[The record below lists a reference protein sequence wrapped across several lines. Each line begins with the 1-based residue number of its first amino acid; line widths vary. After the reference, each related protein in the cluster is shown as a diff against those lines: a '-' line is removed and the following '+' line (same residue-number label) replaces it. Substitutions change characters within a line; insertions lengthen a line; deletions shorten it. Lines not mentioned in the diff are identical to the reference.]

1 MVNRSHN
8 NKNTKEWNYYLF
20 YDLYYGKWGVGL
32 VFDIAVFLWLYAYCV
47 DVDDEVTVF
56 TKKKKITSNVSK
68 QNAARES
75 KELWEMYGEFF
86 GDNPSSCLWISY
98 LKKSKRKSMRCW
110 LCLFWKGEFFSP
122 LNVILSLLV
131 NLCLAFPK
139 KKIHNFIRIIWVNSG
154 SCVVLQAIFGMVLV
168 TDCIHQ
174 VL

>member
-1 MVNRSHN
+1 MKLLFVLRFILWEMRGWSSVRYCGISLALCVYGAHILCWCWWWSHS
-8 NKNTKEWNYYLF
+8 
-20 YDLYYGKWGVGL
+20 LYQ
-32 VFDIAVFLWLYAYCV
+32 
-47 DVDDEVTVF
+47 E
-56 TKKKKITSNVSK
+56 KKITSNVSK

-139 KKIHNFIRIIWVNSG
+139 KKFTILFVSSG
-154 SCVVLQAIFGMVLV
+154 
-168 TDCIHQ
+168 
-174 VL
+174 